1 MKNLM
6 TGMFFGAIVGGVIGT
21 MASDEIYDIKNTI
34 MKKTK
39 KFAKRC
45 KWMQH
50 QNGATFF

>member
-6 TGMFFGAIVGGVIGT
+6 TGILFGAVIGGMIGT

-39 KFAKRC
+39 KFAK
-45 KWMQH
+45 KYNWM
-50 QNGATFF
+50 

>member
-6 TGMFFGAIVGGVIGT
+6 TGMLFGAVIGGIIGT

-39 KFAKRC
+39 KLAK
-45 KWMQH
+45 KYNWM
-50 QNGATFF
+50 